1 MIGRLSS
8 GLIAVGL
15 SGLVL
20 LGTARAQPSDRVAI
34 DAGLAET
41 VSSADAMSRSAG
53 ADRLDAELVW
63 KALAIELDDAPEL
76 GVLYTNNAPLWPD
89 GALDAFLQN
98 AVADGL
104 APELA
109 ALPRG
114 DDADAVAARDVATT
128 RALLAL
134 AERWSG
140 TRADPAELYPDRWFA
155 PRRRAGVSALLRRAA
170 AADRPAEA
178 VQAELAALHPPHAE
192 YRRLRQ
198 RARQIRR
205 AVAQATRQPFP
216 AAAPRTLGAAAAIPA
231 PPALPYVDEAH
242 LLGQIELNLE
252 RWRWLPAELGA
263 RHVWVN
269 IPAFDL
275 AVRQGAHG
283 RYRDRL
289 RMPATVGQTD
299 AHWQTPVLSDRIVA
313 ASFFPTWTP
322 TVTIQREEILPQARL
337 DGGAELDSLGFFV
350 ERRGR
355 RLSPRDV
362 DWERTRAGQ
371 VRIVQRGGPLGR
383 LGRIKFVMPNDQYIL
398 IHDTTT
404 PGEFDAETRAFSH
417 GCVRAGD
424 VEALADEIL
433 GLANGWEAGRASGML
448 QGAPRSRSVGLRERL
463 PVHLVYLTAEV
474 TEAGELVLHDDLYGF
489 DAPLA
494 RALAYSPPSSDR

>member
-1 MIGRLSS
+1 MRALVLASLPF
-8 GLIAVGL
+8 LIAAVPTAQDAAPDGAVAL
-15 SGLVL
+15 S
-20 LGTARAQPSDRVAI
+20 TATTPPSV
-34 DAGLAET
+34 
-41 VSSADAMSRSAG
+41 ADA
-53 ADRLDAELVW
+53 LDA
-63 KALAIELDDAPEL
+63 ALADHPEL
-76 GVLYTNNAPLWPD
+76 RPLYDGAPLWPD
-89 GALDAFLQN
+89 GALNAFLQA
-98 AVADGL
+98 AVLDGL
-104 APELA
+104 PAELA
-109 ALPRG
+109 ALTRG
-114 DDADAVAARDVATT
+114 DDARALAARDVATT

-134 AERWSG
+134 AETWSG
-140 TRADPAELYPDRWFA
+140 TRADPAALYPGRWHA
-155 PRRRAGVSALLRRAA
+155 PRRRTDPVALVRGA
-170 AADRPAEA
+170 AADDDPAQA
-178 VQAELAALHPPHAE
+178 VQAALAALHPPHAE

-205 AVAQATRQPFP
+205 AVARAASRPLP
-216 AAAPRTLGAAAAIPA
+216 AAPPRVDGAPADVPELPAIPH
-231 PPALPYVDEAH
+231 LGEARH
-242 LLGQIELNLE
+242 LDQVELALE

-269 IPAFDL
+269 IPAFEL
-275 AVRQGAHG
+275 AVREGEHG

-289 RMPATVGQTD
+289 RMPATVGQAE

-322 TVTIQREEILPQARL
+322 TVTIQREEILPQARR

-362 DWERTRAGQ
+362 DWDRARAGQ
-371 VRIVQRGGPLGR
+371 YRIVQRGGPLGR

-404 PGEFDAETRAFSH
+404 PDEFDAETRAFSH

-424 VEALADEIL
+424 VEALADEVL
-433 GLANGWEAGRASGML
+433 GLANGWAPGRASGML
-448 QGAPRSRSVGLRERL
+448 RGAPRSRSVRLRERL

-474 TEAGELVLHDDLYGF
+474 TEGGELVLYDDLYGL

-494 RALAYSPPSSDR
+494 EALRAAR